1 MDFNII
7 QGNSILTNVIDDYS
21 GTLNYTISEYTNN
34 GIYLCKISA
43 TNTTTAPTL
52 NINSIGAKTIYTNSG
67 LAVTIGTILINGWY
81 LFMYDSITDGFLKL
95 N

>member
-1 MDFNII
+1 MDYNII
-7 QGNSILTNVIDDYS
+7 KGKSILANTLDAYYGN
-21 GTLNYTISEYTNN
+21 LNYTINEYTDN